1 MREKQNKKSK
11 ARKVRQE
18 KQGKKCNARKAR
30 QEKQDKQASNNM
42 IEKARRQKTPAKT
55 REQHVQESAKQHRL
69 ANMSN
74 LATTK
79 K

>member
-1 MREKQNKKSK
+1 
-11 ARKVRQE
+11 
-18 KQGKKCNARKAR
+18 
-30 QEKQDKQASNNM
+30 M

-74 LATTK
+74 WAKNNNELMRKTTAK
-79 K
+79 NKVSTQIHT